1 MQLVLTSMLCCMFN
15 NNTLNKFCEQAKLL
29 PWEIIKAFVIIS
41 KKHKKTTLLIKLNL

>member
-41 KKHKKTTLLIKLNL
+41 KKHKKQHYK